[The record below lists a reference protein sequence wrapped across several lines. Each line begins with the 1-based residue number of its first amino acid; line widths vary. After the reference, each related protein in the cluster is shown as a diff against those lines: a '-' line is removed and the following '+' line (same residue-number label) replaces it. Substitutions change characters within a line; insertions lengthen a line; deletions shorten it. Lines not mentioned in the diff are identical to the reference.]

1 MIHLPPFCFE
11 RGIEIEKIIHLLC
24 IGVWIL
30 GMAGCNAE
38 QNTEQLRM
46 EDSLFAMN
54 TYMTFT
60 AYGENAQ
67 DAVDC
72 AKEQITKE
80 QSEIYQAN
88 HSNRESIE
96 VSKEAAELTIFPLDM
111 AEKTEGALDLTIYL
125 VLTAWGFTIDPKRVP
140 IQEE

>member
-1 MIHLPPFCFE
+1 MI
-11 RGIEIEKIIHLLC
+11 
-24 IGVWIL
+24 
-30 GMAGCNAE
+30 
-38 QNTEQLRM
+38 TE
-46 EDSLFAMN
+46 
-54 TYMTFT
+54 
-60 AYGENAQ
+60 
-67 DAVDC
+67 
-72 AKEQITKE
+72 E

-96 VSKEAAELTIFPLDM
+96 VSKEAAELIIFPLDM